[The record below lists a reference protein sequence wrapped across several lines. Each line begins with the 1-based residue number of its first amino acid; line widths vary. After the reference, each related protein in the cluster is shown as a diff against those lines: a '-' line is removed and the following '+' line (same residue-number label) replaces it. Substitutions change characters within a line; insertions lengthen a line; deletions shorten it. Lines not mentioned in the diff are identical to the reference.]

1 MQYSLD
7 KVIRKKKY
15 TYKKKRKIKHK
26 KKHKTYKRKHK
37 TYKTKPFHKYKKKT
51 FKKSLKKYK
60 KKLKGGFILKN
71 GDSMLPFFTDL
82 GHNISTTSTNT
93 ICNIQ
98 GKPPIPTAN
107 PVDQPL
113 FKVDTA
119 EISTPASVNYIYNN
133 AVNSVNTP

>member
-37 TYKTKPFHKYKKKT
+37 TYKSNPFHKKKT
-51 FKKSLKKYK
+51 FKKSLKKY

-71 GDSMLPFFTDL
+71 GDSMLPFLTDL

-93 ICNIQ
+93 ISNLQ
-98 GKPPIPTAN
+98 GKPTIPTAD

-119 EISTPASVNYIYNN
+119 EIPTPASVNDIYDSS
-133 AVNSVNTP
+133 VDSVNDP

>member
-37 TYKTKPFHKYKKKT
+37 TYKTKPFHKKKT

-71 GDSMLPFFTDL
+71 GDSMLPFLTDL

-93 ICNIQ
+93 ISNIQ
-98 GKPPIPTAN
+98 GKPTIPTAN

-119 EISTPASVNYIYNN
+119 EISTPASVNYIYDN
-133 AVNSVNTP
+133 AVDSVNDP

>member
-37 TYKTKPFHKYKKKT
+37 TYKTKPFHKKKT

-71 GDSMLPFFTDL
+71 GDSMLPFLTDL

-119 EISTPASVNYIYNN
+119 EIPTPASVNDTYTN
-133 AVNSVNTP
+133 AVDSVNDS

>member
-37 TYKTKPFHKYKKKT
+37 TYKTKPFHKKKT

-71 GDSMLPFFTDL
+71 GDSMLPFLTDL

-93 ICNIQ
+93 ISNIQ
-98 GKPPIPTAN
+98 GKPTIPTAN

-119 EISTPASVNYIYNN
+119 EIPTPASVNDIYTN
-133 AVNSVNTP
+133 AVDSVNDS